1 MILYAAIFR
10 SLCKLK
16 HNQIAFDC
24 VPNERQFADSSNI
37 QKSFWSTDNRIYD
50 HQRTLLENGQ

>member
-24 VPNERQFADSSNI
+24 VPNERQFAIVVIFKNL
-37 QKSFWSTDNRIYD
+37 F
-50 HQRTLLENGQ
+50 GQLTIEFMTIKELY